1 MRNGIFFYILLYFS
15 VSCFNNRFV
24 LKISWQRVAS
34 KFLVSNKIRFVI
46 ILHVALC
53 KLLSSSSSSSSYQTL
68 EGYATPEGTKKYTEY
83 AISQERPR
91 SHFKSFDSLHLSSI
105 GMGTYLGQLSEED
118 DQAVESAVYHSIKSG
133 AVNVIDTAINYRAMR
148 SEKSIGRALLRLV
161 NDRIISRDQVFVST
175 KNGYITNDGD
185 YPHIDVME
193 YIHRMYIQTEVIT
206 ADDISSGYNVI
217 NPNYLAK
224 CIDKSLMNMHISTI
238 DLVYIHNA
246 FESWYQDVSRE
257 QFMEMLVKAFEV
269 YEKYRAKD
277 RIRYYGMATWTCFRV
292 PPGSPEYLSLEQAV
306 KSAESVGGQHHG
318 FRFIQLPY
326 NLAYSEALLLRNQ
339 SVGSEENL
347 TILQAAAKLNIGIF
361 TSIPLFQGRLLRSQ
375 IPDYGNVTDPVAKL
389 LQIIRSSPSV
399 IAPLIG
405 QKKTEHVEENLKTA
419 NMPPLSEE
427 EFKQAVRILTSQQL

>member
-1 MRNGIFFYILLYFS
+1 M
-15 VSCFNNRFV
+15 
-24 LKISWQRVAS
+24 
-34 KFLVSNKIRFVI
+34 SNKIRFVI
-46 ILHVALC
+46 ILHVDISEP
-53 KLLSSSSSSSSYQTL
+53 LSSSSSPYQTV
-68 EGYATPEGTKKYTEY
+68 EGFATSEGTKNYTEY
-83 AISQERPR
+83 AISQGRPI

-105 GMGTYLGQLSEED
+105 GMGTYLGQPSEED
-118 DQAVESAVYHSIKSG
+118 DQAVENAVFESVKSG

-161 NDRIISRDQVFVST
+161 KDRIISRDQIFIST

-185 YPHIDVME
+185 YPNIDVME
-193 YIHRMYIQTEVIT
+193 YIHRMYIQTDVIT
-206 ADDISSGYNVI
+206 ADDISSGYNII

-224 CIDKSLMNMHISTI
+224 CIDKSLMNMHVSSI

-269 YEKYRAKD
+269 YEKYRAKNK
-277 RIRYYGMATWTCFRV
+277 IRYYGMATWTCFRV
-292 PPGSPEYLSLEQAV
+292 PPTSPEYLSLEQAV
-306 KSAESVGGQHHG
+306 KCAESVGGRDHG

-347 TILQAAAKLNIGIF
+347 TILQAAEKLNIGIF

-375 IPDYGNVTDPVAKL
+375 IPDYGGISDPVAKL
-389 LQIIRSSPSV
+389 VQIIRSSPSV

-405 QKKTEHVEENLKTA
+405 QKKAEHVEENLKTA

-427 EFKQAVRILTSQQL
+427 EFKQAIRILTSQQI

>member
-1 MRNGIFFYILLYFS
+1 LHA
-15 VSCFNNRFV
+15 V
-24 LKISWQRVAS
+24 ISEP
-34 KFLVSNKIRFVI
+34 
-46 ILHVALC
+46 
-53 KLLSSSSSSSSYQTL
+53 LSSSSSSSSSTSPYQAL

-83 AISQERPR
+83 GISQGRPR
-91 SHFKSFDSLHLSSI
+91 SHFKTFDNLRLSSI

-118 DQAVESAVYHSIKSG
+118 DQAVENAVYQSIKSG

-148 SEKSIGRALLRLV
+148 SEKSIGRAFLRLV

-185 YPHIDVME
+185 YPNVDVME
-193 YIHRMYIQTEVIT
+193 YIQRMFIQTEIIT

-257 QFMEMLVKAFEV
+257 QFIEMLVKAFEV
-269 YEKYRAKD
+269 YEKYRAKNK
-277 RIRYYGMATWTCFRV
+277 IRYYGMATWTCFRV
-292 PPGSPEYLSLEQAV
+292 PTGSPEYLSLEQAV
-306 KSAESVGGQHHG
+306 KSAESVGGKDHG

-361 TSIPLFQGRLLRSQ
+361 TSIPLFQGRLLSSQ
-375 IPDYGNVTDPVAKL
+375 IPNYGGVTDPVAKL
-389 LQIIRSSPSV
+389 VQIIRSSPSV

-405 QKKTEHVEENLKTA
+405 QKKPEHVEENLKTA

-427 EFKQAVRILTSQQL
+427 EFKQAVRILTGQQL